1 MSKLTVEILKD
12 LARQGKVPYVI
23 TEMSYS
29 DECFLEYNEDY
40 NINLHCNSKICLRNN
55 NNKDVVHFW
64 AVVKFQNMFE
74 EVYQGFHLEV
84 VEDDDYC
91 VFVIRKNDIES
102 LKISK
107 DYKLATEKMAEVREV
122 RKLIEETKDI
132 QKESAV
138 RINTYL
144 DNTQS
149 FKTEYDGESMIKTP
163 LIGNGDFSSDE
174 CVEILKECDVVVTNP
189 PFSLWRQFIHLLIL
203 YNKKFLAIGNKTAVI
218 YRELFYKVKENKVW
232 FGYTIPKE
240 FITPDGITK
249 KVSGIYRWFTNIEPR
264 PTIEDMKLIE
274 FDQSKHR
281 RYSNYMAV
289 NVDNIK
295 QIPDTNEI
303 IGVPITFLD
312 KYNPEQFEILG
323 MSGDREF
330 VDSDCDFFIPV
341 TKEQKNIFK
350 EQNKD
355 WRDTHPY
362 FSDGDKLTKLL
373 YVRLFIRKKGT

>member
-1 MSKLTVEILKD
+1 M
-12 LARQGKVPYVI
+12 
-23 TEMSYS
+23 
-29 DECFLEYNEDY
+29 
-40 NINLHCNSKICLRNN
+40 
-55 NNKDVVHFW
+55 
-64 AVVKFQNMFE
+64 
-74 EVYQGFHLEV
+74 
-84 VEDDDYC
+84 
-91 VFVIRKNDIES
+91 
-102 LKISK
+102 
-107 DYKLATEKMAEVREV
+107 
-122 RKLIEETKDI
+122 
-132 QKESAV
+132 
-138 RINTYL
+138 
-144 DNTQS
+144 
-149 FKTEYDGESMIKTP
+149 
-163 LIGNGDFSSDE
+163 
-174 CVEILKECDVVVTNP
+174 
-189 PFSLWRQFIHLLIL
+189 
-203 YNKKFLAIGNKTAVI
+203 IGNKTAVI

-240 FITPDGITK
+240 FITSDGITK
-249 KVSGIYRWFTNIEPR
+249 KVSGICRWFTNIEPR
-264 PTIEDMKLIE
+264 PTIEDVKLIE

-289 NVDNIK
+289 NVDDIK

-303 IGVPITFLD
+303 IGVPVTFLD

-373 YVRLFIRKKGT
+373 YARLFIRKKGT

>member
-1 MSKLTVEILKD
+1 
-12 LARQGKVPYVI
+12 
-23 TEMSYS
+23 
-29 DECFLEYNEDY
+29 
-40 NINLHCNSKICLRNN
+40 
-55 NNKDVVHFW
+55 
-64 AVVKFQNMFE
+64 
-74 EVYQGFHLEV
+74 
-84 VEDDDYC
+84 
-91 VFVIRKNDIES
+91 
-102 LKISK
+102 
-107 DYKLATEKMAEVREV
+107 
-122 RKLIEETKDI
+122 
-132 QKESAV
+132 
-138 RINTYL
+138 
-144 DNTQS
+144 
-149 FKTEYDGESMIKTP
+149 MIKTP

-249 KVSGIYRWFTNIEPR
+249 KVSGICRWFTNIEPR
-264 PTIEDMKLIE
+264 PTIEDVKLIE

-289 NVDNIK
+289 NVDDIK

>member
-1 MSKLTVEILKD
+1 MYQKAILFNDFEIAKQVLNETDVRKIKALGRKVKGFDNTLWDQHKENFMYNACYAKFSQNDRLKD
-12 LARQGKVPYVI
+12 
-23 TEMSYS
+23 
-29 DECFLEYNEDY
+29 FL
-40 NINLHCNSKICLRNN
+40 L
-55 NNKDVVHFW
+55 
-64 AVVKFQNMFE
+64 
-74 EVYQGFHLEV
+74 
-84 VEDDDYC
+84 
-91 VFVIRKNDIES
+91 
-102 LKISK
+102 
-107 DYKLATEKMAEVREV
+107 
-122 RKLIEETKDI
+122 
-132 QKESAV
+132 
-138 RINTYL
+138 NT
-144 DNTQS
+144 
-149 FKTEYDGESMIKTP
+149 
-163 LIGNGDFSSDE
+163 GN
-174 CVEILKECDVVVTNP
+174 
-189 PFSLWRQFIHLLIL
+189 
-203 YNKKFLAIGNKTAVI
+203 Y
-218 YRELFYKVKENKVW
+218 
-232 FGYTIPKE
+232 
-240 FITPDGITK
+240 
-249 KVSGIYRWFTNIEPR
+249 
-264 PTIEDMKLIE
+264 PTIEDVKLIE

-341 TKEQKNIFK
+341 TKEQENIFK

>member
-1 MSKLTVEILKD
+1 MK
-12 LARQGKVPYVI
+12 
-23 TEMSYS
+23 
-29 DECFLEYNEDY
+29 N
-40 NINLHCNSKICLRNN
+40 NS
-55 NNKDVVHFW
+55 HFHT
-64 AVVKFQNMFE
+64 AKAN
-74 EVYQGFHLEV
+74 
-84 VEDDDYC
+84 
-91 VFVIRKNDIES
+91 KNDEFYTKLEDIENELVHYTDFFRNKVVYCNCDSPNHSNFWKYFHDNFHS
-102 LKISK
+102 LGLK
-107 DYKLATEKMAEVREV
+107 
-122 RKLIEETKDI
+122 KLISTH
-132 QKESAV
+132 
-138 RINTYL
+138 L
-144 DNTQS
+144 DSVQS
-149 FKTEYDGESMIKTP
+149 FKTEYDGESTTKTL
-163 LIGNGDFSSDE
+163 LIENGDFSSDE
-174 CVEILKECDVVVTNP
+174 CVEILKDCDVVVTNP

-240 FITPDGITK
+240 FITSDGITK
-249 KVSGIYRWFTNIEPR
+249 KVSGICRWFTNIEPR
-264 PTIEDMKLIE
+264 PTIEDVKLIE